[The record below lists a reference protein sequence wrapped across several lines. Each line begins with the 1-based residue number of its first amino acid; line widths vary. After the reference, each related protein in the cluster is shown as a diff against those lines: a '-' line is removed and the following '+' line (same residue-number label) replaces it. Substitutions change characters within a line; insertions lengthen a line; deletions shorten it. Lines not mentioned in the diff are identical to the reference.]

1 MPFAN
6 MKKELIKVKGLQVA
20 PAEVEGTL
28 LQHPGVLDAAVVG
41 YKMKEGEY
49 PKAYVVKKL
58 ADVTAEE
65 LQKFVASK
73 LSKHKWL
80 TAGVEFIDVVP
91 RTASGKVIRRALPQR
106 DQEVTGWSK
115 L

>member
-1 MPFAN
+1 M
-6 MKKELIKVKGLQVA
+6 KGLQVA

-41 YKMKEGEY
+41 YKMNDGEY
-49 PKAYVVKKL
+49 PKAYIVKKQ
-58 ADVTAEE
+58 ADVTAME
-65 LQKFVASK
+65 LQKFVEGK

-80 TAGVEFIDVVP
+80 TAGVEFINVVP
-91 RTASGKVIRRALPQR
+91 RTASGKVIRRALPQGNGGR
-106 DQEVTGWSK
+106 SGK

>member
-1 MPFAN
+1 M
-6 MKKELIKVKGLQVA
+6 KGLQVA

-28 LQHPGVLDAAVVG
+28 LQHPGVLDAAVIG
-41 YKMKEGEY
+41 FKMKDGEY
-49 PKAYVVKKL
+49 PKAYVVKKQP
-58 ADVTAEE
+58 DVTSEE
-65 LQKFVASK
+65 LQKFVQSK

-80 TAGVEFIDVVP
+80 TAGVEFINAVP

-106 DQEVTGWSK
+106 EATVDSK

>member
-1 MPFAN
+1 MIFAN
-6 MKKELIKVKGLQVA
+6 LRQELIKVKGLQVA

-41 YKMKEGEY
+41 YKMKDGEY
-49 PKAYVVKKL
+49 PKAYIVKKHPE
-58 ADVTAEE
+58 VTAEE
-65 LQKFVASK
+65 LQNFVACK

-91 RTASGKVIRRALPQR
+91 RTASGKVIRRALPQK
-106 DQEVTGWSK
+106 DVSANSK

>member
-1 MPFAN
+1 
-6 MKKELIKVKGLQVA
+6 VKGLQVA
-20 PAEVEGTL
+20 PAEVEGML

-41 YKMKEGEY
+41 YKMKDGEY

-58 ADVTAEE
+58 PDITGEE
-65 LQKFVASK
+65 LQKFVEGK

-80 TAGVEFIDVVP
+80 TAGVEFIDAVP
-91 RTASGKVIRRALPQR
+91 RTASGKVIRRALPQK
-106 DQEVTGWSK
+106 DATSHGK